1 MSHNME
7 LGFVKVCIDN
17 KIATVTFFHPAS
29 NSFPGYLLQQL
40 VVEINQLSANEA
52 VNIIVLQSENEVFC
66 AGASFDELMAI
77 KNIDEGAVFFS
88 GFANV
93 INAMRKCSK
102 LIIGRV
108 QGKAVGGGVG
118 LIAACDYV
126 IALEK
131 SAIKL
136 SEIAIGIGAFVI
148 EPVISRK
155 AGMAAFTEMSLAPK
169 EWKSSAWANQK
180 GLFSKVVVT
189 IDQLNEEIASKS
201 LEMAGY
207 NPEALL
213 EMKKIIWKDTE
224 NWDDLLQK
232 RAAISGKL
240 VLSEFTKQALDT
252 FKK

>member
-180 GLFSKVVVT
+180 GLFSKVVAT
-189 IDQLNEEIASKS
+189 TDQLNEEIASKS
-201 LEMAGY
+201 LEMSGY

-224 NWDDLLQK
+224 NWGDLLKK

>member
-52 VNIIVLQSENEVFC
+52 VNIIVLESENEVFC

-148 EPVISRK
+148 EPVI
-155 AGMAAFTEMSLAPK
+155 AAFTEMCLAPK
-169 EWKSSAWANQK
+169 EWKSSAWEKQK

-189 IDQLNEEIASKS
+189 TDRLNKEIASKS